1 MKSSLRLLAGWL
13 CIAAGF
19 ALVVMLGLGVFDPIT
34 ASAARATSLTPALV
48 AMLPG
53 VSFGIAIF
61 AVGVWLIA
69 TRKSK

>member
-34 ASAARATSLTPALV
+34 ASAARATSLTPVLV

>member
-1 MKSSLRLLAGWL
+1 MKRSLRLLAGWL

-34 ASAARATSLTPALV
+34 ASAARATSLTPVLV

-53 VSFGIAIF
+53 VSFGIALF

>member
-1 MKSSLRLLAGWL
+1 MTSSLRLLAGWL

-19 ALVVMLGLGVFDPIT
+19 ALVVMLGLGVFDPVT
-34 ASAARATSLTPALV
+34 AAAARATSLTPALV

-53 VSFGIAIF
+53 VSFGIALF